1 MTWRTP
7 PYAIHRFQS
16 GPFERTSKRRNGF
29 ASESRVKRGQR
40 VVHGD
45 KELLEKLGRNDPC
58 PCGSG
63 RRFQAVLLA
72 RWSIL
77 TVPRAMSISATS
89 EGVRSDGPECRR
101 GESGKRSRS
110 RACDL
115 GVRVSPSAPLFSIGD
130 MRVVPRP
137 VCKTGA
143 RPSTGGPIP
152 PSPTAFAHC
161 LRSSIGQS
169 KRLLPV
175 RFQVQLLAGA
185 PVSIARWCSAP
196 TCLAFIQETVG
207 WNPTRATLCR
217 RGETGRRTTPRT

>member
-1 MTWRTP
+1 MEPVRIFMTWRTP

-77 TVPRAMSISATS
+77 TVPRAMSISANSSGVRAARANKNRADGSSISTIRAWRNRQPRPASRAVES
-89 EGVRSDGPECRR
+89 EGSCTFESCRPDRSAKIWQWRKQAAR
-101 GESGKRSRS
+101 
-110 RACDL
+110 
-115 GVRVSPSAPLFSIGD
+115 
-130 MRVVPRP
+130 
-137 VCKTGA
+137 
-143 RPSTGGPIP
+143 RPSSGRHPRG
-152 PSPTAFAHC
+152 
-161 LRSSIGQS
+161 
-169 KRLLPV
+169 
-175 RFQVQLLAGA
+175 
-185 PVSIARWCSAP
+185 SA
-196 TCLAFIQETVG
+196 TC
-207 WNPTRATLCR
+207 
-217 RGETGRRTTPRT
+217 